1 MAGGAFRL
9 SLLIRGRSTSMDPM
23 AEDTTMN
30 HWYMTE
36 RIAQERHAD
45 FQREVDVPTL
55 LTSLED
61 LPNPNPGPIDRLI
74 RSVDRIRAWIAGTV
88 DRHVGGTGTRP
99 LSGVGDPR

>member
-1 MAGGAFRL
+1 
-9 SLLIRGRSTSMDPM
+9 
-23 AEDTTMN
+23 MN

-61 LPNPNPGPIDRLI
+61 IEDPNPGPIERLA
-74 RSVDRIRAWIAGTV
+74 RAVGRLRVRLAGILH
-88 DRHVGGTGTRP
+88 RPVGGAHSRA
-99 LSGVGDPR
+99 